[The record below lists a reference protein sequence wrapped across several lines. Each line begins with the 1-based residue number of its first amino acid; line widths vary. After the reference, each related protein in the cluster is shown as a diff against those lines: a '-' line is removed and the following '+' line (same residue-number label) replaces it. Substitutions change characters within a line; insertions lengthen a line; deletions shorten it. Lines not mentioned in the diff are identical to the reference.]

1 MVVTTHTTHNI
12 VELKQTIVDV
22 AKRAYA
28 GGLVANTAGNVSAR
42 DPATKRIFITPTGY
56 SYDRMTVD
64 DLIEVD
70 LQGKKI
76 DGAREPSS
84 EAPVHCLVYQER
96 PDVHGVVHT
105 EPPYVNCFGALGKEI
120 EPVLVSLLL
129 AAGGPVPILP
139 FRASGSEAFGRDMLA
154 AMGDRFAVIWA
165 NHGLLTIG
173 SSLTVAYERTV
184 FIEEGA
190 KVYHLTLQ
198 LGAPYVL
205 PTDLF
210 PHISL

>member
-1 MVVTTHTTHNI
+1 MVATTLTTQNI
-12 VELKQTIVDV
+12 VELKQTIVEV
-22 AKRAYA
+22 AKRAYNR
-28 GGLVANTAGNVSAR
+28 GLVANTAGNVSAR
-42 DPATKRIFITPTGY
+42 DPETGRIFITPTGY
-56 SYDRMTVD
+56 SYDRLTVD
-64 DLIEVD
+64 DLVEVD
-70 LQGKKI
+70 LQGRKV
-76 DGAREPSS
+76 DGIREPSS

-139 FRASGSEAFGRDMLA
+139 FQPSGSEVFGRAMLA
-154 AMGDRFAVIWA
+154 AMGERFAVIWA

-173 SSLTVAYERTV
+173 SSLAVAYERTV

-190 KVYHLTLQ
+190 KVCHLALQ
-198 LGAPYVL
+198 LGTPHVL

-210 PHISL
+210 PHIAL